1 MHLYNDHFAKIRM
14 DIAGIFCLGGDGD
27 PVTLN
32 FSPFYLYLALSP
44 VPWLSQEALLGSSI
58 SYLKTT
64 PRKGGGG
71 GGWEPTLPVIL
82 FGIATRFWLKI
93 KLNLQP

>member
-14 DIAGIFCLGGDGD
+14 GIAGIFCLEGDGD
-27 PVTLN
+27 LVTLN

-44 VPWLSQEALLGSSI
+44 VRRLSQEALLGSSI
-58 SYLKTT
+58 SYIKTT
-64 PRKGGGG
+64 PRKGKKT
-71 GGWEPTLPVIL
+71 PTLPVIL

>member
-64 PRKGGGG
+64 PRKEGWGWGGNQ
-71 GGWEPTLPVIL
+71 PSLSFCLALPQG
-82 FGIATRFWLKI
+82 FG
-93 KLNLQP
+93 